1 MNGNHQL
8 SIRPG
13 GVLDRSSAQGPGS
26 ARGNAFLP
34 RLMRVETVREET
46 PDVRTLRLVPLDPK
60 AALAWRAGQF
70 AFFSVFGAGEC
81 VFTIAN
87 PPTRPDH
94 IDCTFKELGKVTTA
108 LRRLS
113 VGQLVGFRGPYGNSF
128 AVEDWAG
135 RDLVFVGGGIGMAAV
150 AAPLRLV
157 LDRRE
162 EFGEVVVLNGARTV
176 ADLVYAGEM
185 AEWERAGG
193 VRVVRAVDPGGER
206 KGWAGEVGLIPDVFE
221 RLRLAPDGR
230 VVVVCG
236 PPVMLTF
243 MLRALDRLGY
253 DPGQIVTTLE
263 NRMKCG
269 FGECGRC
276 NVGPFYVC
284 RDGPVITA
292 AQLRRLPADL

>member
-1 MNGNHQL
+1 MNTF
-8 SIRPG
+8 
-13 GVLDRSSAQGPGS
+13 V
-26 ARGNAFLP
+26 P
-34 RLMRVETVREET
+34 RLMRIADARAETA
-46 PDVRTLRLVPLDPK
+46 DVRTLRLEPLGQNGTLD
-60 AALAWRAGQF
+60 WRAGQF
-70 AFFSVFGAGEC
+70 GFFSVFGAGES

-87 PPTRPDH
+87 PPTRADH
-94 IDCTFKELGKVTTA
+94 VECTFKELGRVTEA

-113 VGQLVGFRGPYGNSF
+113 VGQVVGFRGPYGNSF
-128 AVEDWAG
+128 PVEEWIG

-157 LDRRE
+157 LDRRD

-176 ADLVYAGEM
+176 ADLVYASEM
-185 AEWERAGG
+185 PEWERARG
-193 VRVVRAVDPGGER
+193 VRVVRTVDPGGETP
-206 KGWAGEVGLIPDVFE
+206 GWNGEVGLVPDVFE
-221 RLRLAPDGR
+221 RLGLAPDGR

-236 PPVMLTF
+236 PPVMLRF
-243 MLRALDRLGY
+243 MLLALERLGY
-253 DPGQIVTTLE
+253 APEQVVTTLE

-292 AQLRRLPADL
+292 AELRRLPADL